1 MVEISELRERAR
13 VAKSQWRTLSSR
25 YPYENSWMRI
35 REDQVV
41 RPDGAPGIYGVV
53 ETMRA
58 AGVVALT
65 RNQEVVLVGQ
75 YRYPTQVYSWE
86 IVEGGTRPEEHP
98 LDAVRR
104 ELREEAGLSAS
115 QFMLLGPEIHLS
127 NSLTD
132 ERAFLYLAWELSEI
146 AADPEGTEVLD
157 LQRVPL
163 AEALG
168 MVRRGEIVDAM
179 SIVAIER
186 ASRLLEGGRLYRMG
200 RGEI

>member
-1 MVEISELRERAR
+1 MVDLNRLRAR
-13 VAKSQWRTLSSR
+13 AQEAKSPWQTVSSR
-25 YPYENSWMRI
+25 YPYENAWMRI

-65 RNQEVVLVGQ
+65 RDHEVVLVGQ
-75 YRYPTQVYSWE
+75 YRYPTKVYSWE
-86 IVEGGTRPEEHP
+86 IVEGGTRPHEHP
-98 LDAVRR
+98 IDAVRR
-104 ELREEAGLSAS
+104 ELREEAGLAAKH
-115 QFMLLGPEIHLS
+115 FMLLGPEMHLS
-127 NSLTD
+127 NALTD
-132 ERAFLYLAWELSEI
+132 ERAFLYLAWELSET

-157 LQRVPL
+157 VQRVPL
-163 AEALG
+163 RAALG

-186 ASRLLEGGRLYRMG
+186 AARLLEGGRLYRMG